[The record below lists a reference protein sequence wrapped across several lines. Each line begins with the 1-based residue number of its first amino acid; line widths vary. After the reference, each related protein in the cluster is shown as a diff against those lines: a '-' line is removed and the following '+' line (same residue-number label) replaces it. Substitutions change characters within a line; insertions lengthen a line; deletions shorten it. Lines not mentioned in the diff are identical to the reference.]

1 MSEIKLERN
10 RLYDF
15 NIREL
20 NLLYMGLASL
30 QHLAEND
37 NDVPAGLTITLDST
51 IDKLQEVIEMR
62 CQDFNEFSELVD
74 SSLSDLLSQ
83 TEQIVKEETENK

>member
-30 QHLAEND
+30 QHLAEGD
-37 NDVPAGLTITLDST
+37 SDVPAGLTNTLDST
-51 IDKLQEVIEMR
+51 INKLQEVIEMR
-62 CQDFNEFSELVD
+62 CQDFNEFSDLVD

>member
-37 NDVPAGLTITLDST
+37 NDVPAGLTNTLDST